1 MSIFESLQNLLG
13 GVVDSAQG
21 SVGDVVG
28 GIADNSVVQDLQDQ
42 ASTVTDGASEAASSV
57 TEQGQTAVDD
67 ITQNLGL

>member
-13 GVVDSAQG
+13 GVA
-21 SVGDVVG
+21 G